1 MAKERIITRTIES
14 NIFEV
19 MACNTETAEVQTFEI
34 RTGILP
40 ASTNPERYLKK
51 HFDTE
56 TLKICAVISHRTETT
71 LYGMPEALFMQYA
84 EVMPPRTANTDPA

>member
-19 MACNTETAEVQTFEI
+19 MACDTETAEVKTLEI
-34 RTGILP
+34 RTGVLP

-51 HFDTE
+51 H
-56 TLKICAVISHRTETT
+56 
-71 LYGMPEALFMQYA
+71 
-84 EVMPPRTANTDPA
+84 

>member
-19 MACNTETAEVQTFEI
+19 MACDTETAEVKTIEI
-34 RTGILP
+34 RTGVLP

-51 HFDTE
+51 HYDTD
-56 TLKICAVISHRTETT
+56 TLKICAIISHRTETT
-71 LYGMPEALFMQYA
+71 LYGMPESLFMQYA
-84 EVMPPRTANTDPA
+84 DVMPSR

>member
-1 MAKERIITRTIES
+1 MTKERIITRTIES

-19 MACNTETAEVQTFEI
+19 MTCDTETAEVKTIEI
-34 RTGILP
+34 RTGVLP

-51 HFDTE
+51 HYDTD

-71 LYGMPEALFMQYA
+71 LYGMPESLFMQYA
-84 EVMPPRTANTDPA
+84 EAMPNR

>member
-1 MAKERIITRTIES
+1 MVKERIITRTIES

-19 MACNTETAEVQTFEI
+19 MACDTETAEVKTIEI
-34 RTGILP
+34 RTGVLP

-51 HFDTE
+51 HYDTD

-71 LYGMPEALFMQYA
+71 LYGMPETLFMQYA
-84 EVMPPRTANTDPA
+84 EVMPNR

>member
-19 MACNTETAEVQTFEI
+19 MACDTETAEVKTIEI
-34 RTGILP
+34 RTGVLP

-51 HFDTE
+51 HYDTE
-56 TLKICAVISHRTETT
+56 TLKICAVTSHRTETT
-71 LYGMPEALFMQYA
+71 LYGMPESLFMQYA
-84 EVMPPRTANTDPA
+84 EVMPPRSTTDPA

>member
-1 MAKERIITRTIES
+1 MARERIITRTIES

-19 MACNTETAEVQTFEI
+19 MACDTETAEVKTFEI
-34 RTGILP
+34 RTGVLP

-51 HFDTE
+51 HYDTD

-71 LYGMPEALFMQYA
+71 LYGMPESLFMQYA
-84 EVMPPRTANTDPA
+84 EVMPSR

>member
-19 MACNTETAEVQTFEI
+19 MACDTESAEVKTIEI
-34 RTGILP
+34 RTGVLP

-51 HFDTE
+51 HYDTD

-71 LYGMPEALFMQYA
+71 PYGMPESLFMKYA
-84 EVMPPRTANTDPA
+84 EVMPSR